1 MLPRRISGN
10 IAASSVWIHSI
21 SHFYFVPSCFRNGMV
36 IFTFPACCSGHGL
49 PAVSLRLGNCGF
61 LFFLISYVSGS
72 SSKSTAVTRNR
83 KCIWGTTQKTLFFPI
98 WPCFFILLYG
108 LSSVVSFYSGNPTV
122 LFFLYFLKNN
132 SHNKINHLKAYNS
145 VTFSTFTV
153 LCNHHLCLVPNIF
166 IPTRDDPILMKKS
179 LPILTS
185 PQPLTNVNLLP

>member
-1 MLPRRISGN
+1 
-10 IAASSVWIHSI
+10 
-21 SHFYFVPSCFRNGMV
+21 MV
-36 IFTFPACCSGHGL
+36 IFTFPACYSGHGL

-153 LCNHHLCLVPNIF
+153 LCNHHLCLVPEHF
-166 IPTRDDPILMKKS
+166 ITPPKKPMRLISPS
-179 LPILTS
+179 LFTPPS
-185 PQPLTNVNLLP
+185 RPRQPLTYFLSLYICLFWTVHVNGIV